1 MIKVDVT
8 KPITKIMIFHNS
20 GNSFSFRNE
29 RYFFFL
35 IIFNYFFYNLKSNR
49 FLIIIFNINI
59 INIDLLKLIT

>member
-1 MIKVDVT
+1 MIKVDIT

-35 IIFNYFFYNLKSNR
+35 IIFNYFIFFDNLKSNR
-49 FLIIIFNINI
+49 FLIIIFNIYNSY
-59 INIDLLKLIT
+59 